1 MPPPPRSPQRSQP
14 RQPRLHPFDV
24 QLQPC
29 VACEPVVLRTA
40 RAADRAT
47 LAFHAEWQRL
57 TEQQIAGE
65 LVLVYHDEEPRTL
78 LRESLR

>member
-1 MPPPPRSPQRSQP
+1 MPPPPRSQPRSQP
-14 RQPRLHPFDV
+14 RQVRLHPFAV

-40 RAADRAT
+40 HDANRAT
-47 LAFHAEWQRL
+47 LAFQAERERL

-65 LVLVYHDEEPRTL
+65 LLLVYHDEEPRTL